1 MLGLGVDLGR
11 GWSTAWTSCYVKLV
25 PHVIQ
30 SLIHLL
36 IHSTHIYWVPA
47 VCQAL
52 VLGAGDK
59 DDNNLPLP
67 SKGLLSGKC

>member
-1 MLGLGVDLGR
+1 MGVGR
-11 GWSTAWTSCYVKLV
+11 GWNTAWTSCYVKLA
-25 PHVIQ
+25 PYVIQ
-30 SLIHLL
+30 SLIHSL
-36 IHSTHIYWVPA
+36 IHSPSIYWVPA
-47 VCQAL
+47 LGQAL